1 MSESVQNYSDKHKFA
16 LLLLG
21 VFLGLLVPR
30 VACRD
35 SKPDFLQDGP
45 LIVENYSNKVLN
57 DLSLVSDRG
66 FVQVGTVLPGQTIID
81 QRAVSLGEID
91 YHLIYVVDGVPH
103 ITGHLYNS
111 GRQTEF
117 RLYHRYEP
125 AEDNAPKWK
134 VGNLNKVDDGET
146 SLEAQFDASMQ
157 LTCCT
162 PKFPPTFLQK
172 QPNGKS

>member
-1 MSESVQNYSDKHKFA
+1 MSQTVQNYSRHKFA

-21 VFLGLLVPR
+21 VFLGLLVSR

-57 DLSLVSDRG
+57 DLSLVADRG

-103 ITGHLYNS
+103 ITGHLYNG
-111 GRQTEF
+111 GRLTEF
-117 RLYHRYEP
+117 QMYHRYEL
-125 AEDNAPKWK
+125 AEDDVTKWK
-134 VGNLNKVDDGET
+134 VGNRNKVDGGET
-146 SLEAQFDASMQ
+146 SSEAKFDASMK
-157 LTCCT
+157 LPCCT
-162 PKFPPTFLQK
+162 PKFPPTFLLK
-172 QPNGKS
+172 